1 MAHYLYQVS
10 YNREAWATQLQNPQN
25 VTERIQGPVAEL
37 GGNVVG
43 AWYAFGEYDLI
54 ILLEM
59 PDNVNMAALAI
70 AFAAGGAVS
79 TAKTT
84 VLMPLEDGMA
94 AMSKAAASTY
104 RPPSS

>member
-104 RPPSS
+104 QPPSS

>member
-1 MAHYLYQVS
+1 MAHYLYQVA
-10 YNREAWATQLQNPQN
+10 YTREAWAAQLQNPQK

-37 GGNVVG
+37 GGNIVG

-54 ILLEM
+54 IILEM

-70 AFAAGGAVS
+70 AFAAGGAVG

-84 VLMPLEDGMA
+84 VLMPLEDGIA
-94 AMSKAAASTY
+94 AMNKATGSSY
-104 RPPSS
+104 RPPNR